1 MSKYTNDEL
10 RKSETFG
17 VATLEAILSGLPV
30 IITNAG
36 GLPEVVGENS
46 QFSKIVQHTSRQ
58 VMLLLKH

>member
-1 MSKYTNDEL
+1 M